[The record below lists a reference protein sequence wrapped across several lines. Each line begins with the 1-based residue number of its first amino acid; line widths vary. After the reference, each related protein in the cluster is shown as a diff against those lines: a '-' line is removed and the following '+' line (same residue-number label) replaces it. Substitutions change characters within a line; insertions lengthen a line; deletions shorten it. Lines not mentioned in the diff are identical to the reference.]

1 MIIVTKPGFRLWWS
15 GMQAVIMAVA
25 CSLLIERLIAEE
37 LSFVL
42 QALLML
48 IAYPIAIGWVQRRY
62 WTGS

>member
-1 MIIVTKPGFRLWWS
+1 
-15 GMQAVIMAVA
+15 MQAVLMAVA
-25 CSLLIERLIAEE
+25 CTFLIERLIAEE